1 MMKSS
6 KRIAIIEPAYLTAIG
21 LKGLLDSMMPF
32 AETVIFDT
40 FEQFEENFNR
50 HDADA
55 PRFVHFFVSS
65 KIIFEHAAF
74 FAQMPQITIV
84 LLYGNSMSDAL
95 LHTRFKFLD
104 ITQNEQQLVKAI
116 LSLHGSGHTAP
127 HPTDVTQKGTDFLS
141 DREIEVL
148 KLVAQ
153 GLQNKEIADRLKIG
167 VTTVITHRQ
176 KITEKLKLKSVA
188 ALTIYAVV
196 NGYVDYSSVY
206 IP

>member
-55 PRFVHFFVSS
+55 RVSCIFRFVENF
-65 KIIFEHAAF
+65 FEHAA

-84 LLYGNSMSDAL
+84 LLYGNSMSDEL
-95 LHTRFKFLD
+95 LHTFQVFD
-104 ITQNEQQLVKAI
+104 ITQTN
-116 LSLHGSGHTAP
+116 
-127 HPTDVTQKGTDFLS
+127 
-141 DREIEVL
+141 
-148 KLVAQ
+148 
-153 GLQNKEIADRLKIG
+153 N
-167 VTTVITHRQ
+167 
-176 KITEKLKLKSVA
+176 
-188 ALTIYAVV
+188 
-196 NGYVDYSSVY
+196 N
-206 IP
+206 